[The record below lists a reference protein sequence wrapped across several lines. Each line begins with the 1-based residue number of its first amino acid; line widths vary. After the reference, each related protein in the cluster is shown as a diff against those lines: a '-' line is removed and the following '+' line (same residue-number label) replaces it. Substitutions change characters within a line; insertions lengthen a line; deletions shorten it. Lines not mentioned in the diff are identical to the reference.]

1 MPRQADLTFGDF
13 WGIKGCSD
21 EDVQKGISVV
31 FENSK
36 KGAELIQA
44 AMKNLHLEK
53 RSLDEV
59 LEGNPYLF
67 GQAIQKGNRSKF
79 FELLDREPFSKAVKE
94 TYTENIVQKGKRYIK
109 LFMKRVFK
117 RKKW

>member
-13 WGIKGCSD
+13 WGIKGCNEAD
-21 EDVQKGISVV
+21 YEKGISVV

-36 KGAELIQA
+36 KGTFLLQDA
-44 AMKNLHLEK
+44 ASKMHLEK
-53 RSLDEV
+53 RTMNEV

-67 GQAIQKGNRSKF
+67 GQAVQKGNRQRF
-79 FELLDREPFSKAVKE
+79 FELLEKESFSKAVKE
-94 TYTENIVQKGKRYIK
+94 TYTESSLQKTKRYTK
-109 LFMKRVFK
+109 WFLKRVLK